1 MREKRGAL
9 LLLVLAAGLLW
20 GSSRLTWVRA
30 TLSDDLRGTR
40 VQDLTGAQWASGLAP
55 LALAALAAVAAV
67 LAVRGWALR
76 AVAALLLVV
85 GVAAAW
91 PGVQLWTGGATGGRA
106 AALLDSGSSRV
117 GTEAVP
123 LAALPAVA
131 GAVVL
136 VVSGVLLL
144 RAPVRAGGLSE
155 RYQTP
160 AVRRERASRRATAQH
175 GGQVGPSGAE
185 PDTELA
191 QREIWDALDAGV
203 DPTDEP
209 TVEPDP
215 AGDPPGDPGHGP
227 STLAPG
233 SSTDRG
239 EGGPRP

>member
-9 LLLVLAAGLLW
+9 LLLVVAAVLLW
-20 GSSRLTWVRA
+20 GASRLTWVHA
-30 TLSDDLRGTR
+30 TISDDLRGTR

-76 AVAALLLVV
+76 AVAVLLLVI

-106 AALLDSGSSRV
+106 AALLDRGSSRV
-117 GTEAVP
+117 VAEAVP

-136 VVSGVLLL
+136 VVAGVLLL

-160 AVRRERASRRATAQH
+160 AVRRERASRKATE
-175 GGQVGPSGAE
+175 QVGPPGAE
-185 PDTELA
+185 PDAELA

-215 AGDPPGDPGHGP
+215 AGDPLGDPGHGP

-233 SSTDRG
+233 SSTNRG